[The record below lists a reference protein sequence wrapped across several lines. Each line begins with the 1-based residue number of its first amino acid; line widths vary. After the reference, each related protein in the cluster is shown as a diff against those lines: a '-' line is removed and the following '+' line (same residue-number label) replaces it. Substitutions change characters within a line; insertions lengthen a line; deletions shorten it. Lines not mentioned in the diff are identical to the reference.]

1 MPSRANLLSIKG
13 QTHEFIIYAMHQ
25 GARVDNLTIYYHK
38 QIKVS
43 FLSLCPVIGN
53 EFCHNIA
60 KVVWS
65 ADQLGYLPGIHSY
78 IDNVMTEFMIN
89 NRTDSWKNRCQFVY
103 CSFFMSTANNHT
115 GQIYVTF
122 KQGKHHMIIP
132 LSFKKLKGTVR
143 TNLS

>member
-13 QTHEFIIYAMHQ
+13 QTHEFIIYVMHQ

-89 NRTDSWKNRCQFVY
+89 NRTDSWKNWCQFVY
-103 CSFFMSTANNHT
+103 CSVFMSAAYNHT
-115 GQIYVTF
+115 GQNLHNIQRKKTWS
-122 KQGKHHMIIP
+122 HDHS
-132 LSFKKLKGTVR
+132 SFF
-143 TNLS
+143 